1 MKRLGKIRYKFGTG
15 IAVGGICRIA
25 ILFWVYECI
34 EVAGE
39 EVALKL
45 LFHLGG
51 SREVKWR
58 FREWGRIRM

>member
-15 IAVGGICRIA
+15 IAVGDICRIA
-25 ILFWVYECI
+25 ILFWVYECF

-51 SREVKWR
+51 LRVEKWR
-58 FREWGRIRM
+58 FRE